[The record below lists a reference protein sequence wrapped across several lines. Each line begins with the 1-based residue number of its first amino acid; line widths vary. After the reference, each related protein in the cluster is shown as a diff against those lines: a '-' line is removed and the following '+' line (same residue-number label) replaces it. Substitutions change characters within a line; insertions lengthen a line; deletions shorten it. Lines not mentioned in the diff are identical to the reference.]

1 MKRRSFCVLMVLL
14 LCMNFGVPALATENN
29 ENTFSVSLSPNI
41 LDESTSNQ
49 RAFAQQEPLEM
60 EIALSSYEYEH
71 NSVVNS
77 IVQISW
83 NGNEKWDTTLTGE
96 AYVYNEGDNPVIV
109 GAVRGYNN
117 SVSAGRN

>member
-49 RAFAQQEPLEM
+49 RAFAQQEPLKM

-77 IVQISW
+77 TVQIS
-83 NGNEKWDTTLTGE
+83 
-96 AYVYNEGDNPVIV
+96 
-109 GAVRGYNN
+109 
-117 SVSAGRN
+117 